1 MQWHTATEFGRW
13 LKRVEDKT
21 LRAERLNIGHRLILC
36 FVFIILVMLGA
47 DAVVL
52 WQFHLIHVQAERL
65 NGIDQTLVTLL
76 RVHTSLLEFYAG
88 VEALAQTEDA
98 GLLVKGAGP
107 LRTAALEEMQ
117 RAISAFNLQPSDLQ
131 RDPSI
136 VPTIHVIQS
145 SLPSQL
151 ETIITLA
158 TSGDWRAVQLR
169 LSNQVRPL
177 ESLTSALVERV
188 DHDAAEQR
196 AQTVLNVRR
205 VERLVFLVVPM
216 TAAVAL
222 LIAAT
227 LGLAI
232 TRSITQPL
240 ARLVEGSKALAR
252 GEFQHQVTI
261 QGEDELAHLGQVFN
275 DTARRLRDLYAVL
288 QSSEDRLRLV
298 IDTIPAHVWSAAPD
312 GSVDF
317 INRRWLVS
325 TGLSAKKGLDWNWGS
340 VVHSDDLPRFLDGWH
355 RALAVGEPMESEA
368 RLWQADGKYRWFLIR
383 NVPLRDE
390 LGNIVK
396 WYGTSID
403 IEDRKQAEDALRQ
416 SQAYLS
422 EAQRLSHTGS
432 FSWRVPSGEI
442 FWSAEMYRIFQ
453 CERTTKPSV
462 ELAFQRTHPEDAL
475 DLKQVVARASQ
486 DGKDFDFEH
495 RLLMPDGSV
504 KYVHVVA
511 HCEKGEPGEV
521 EYVGALMDVTAVKE
535 AEGKIKLAEEALRQ
549 AQADLAHV
557 NRVTTMGELT
567 ASLAHEVNQPLSA
580 IAANGH
586 ACLRWLSAD
595 PPNLAKAREAAERII
610 RDGQDAGEIVRRV
623 RALFRRTPG
632 EKDVL
637 DLNEVIGEVLRLLR
651 GDAGKRGIAVE
662 TDLDKKLPSVV
673 ADRIQLQQVVLNLVL
688 NGIEA
693 MDQVV
698 DHPKTIFI
706 RSAWESPNAAVVEVR
721 DNGAGFENPERA
733 FEAFFTTKQNGMGM
747 GLAIC
752 RSIIEAH
759 HGRLWVARSEGP
771 GATVCFTIPLKS
783 SGIE

>member
-13 LKRVEDKT
+13 VR
-21 LRAERLNIGHRLILC
+21 RFNIGHRLISC

-623 RALFRRTPG
+623 RALFRRAPG

-759 HGRLWVARSEGP
+759 HGRLWVAPSEGP

>member
-1 MQWHTATEFGRW
+1 
-13 LKRVEDKT
+13 
-21 LRAERLNIGHRLILC
+21 
-36 FVFIILVMLGA
+36 
-47 DAVVL
+47 
-52 WQFHLIHVQAERL
+52 
-65 NGIDQTLVTLL
+65 
-76 RVHTSLLEFYAG
+76 
-88 VEALAQTEDA
+88 
-98 GLLVKGAGP
+98 
-107 LRTAALEEMQ
+107 
-117 RAISAFNLQPSDLQ
+117 
-131 RDPSI
+131 
-136 VPTIHVIQS
+136 
-145 SLPSQL
+145 
-151 ETIITLA
+151 
-158 TSGDWRAVQLR
+158 
-169 LSNQVRPL
+169 
-177 ESLTSALVERV
+177 
-188 DHDAAEQR
+188 
-196 AQTVLNVRR
+196 
-205 VERLVFLVVPM
+205 
-216 TAAVAL
+216 
-222 LIAAT
+222 
-227 LGLAI
+227 
-232 TRSITQPL
+232 
-240 ARLVEGSKALAR
+240 
-252 GEFQHQVTI
+252 
-261 QGEDELAHLGQVFN
+261 
-275 DTARRLRDLYAVL
+275 
-288 QSSEDRLRLV
+288 
-298 IDTIPAHVWSAAPD
+298 
-312 GSVDF
+312 
-317 INRRWLVS
+317 
-325 TGLSAKKGLDWNWGS
+325 
-340 VVHSDDLPRFLDGWH
+340 
-355 RALAVGEPMESEA
+355 MESEA

-403 IEDRKQAEDALRQ
+403 IEDRRQAEEALRQ

-475 DLKQVVARASQ
+475 GLKQVVARASQ

-595 PPNLAKAREAAERII
+595 PPNLAKAREAAERIV

-623 RALFRRTPG
+623 RALFRRAPG

-651 GDAGKRGIAVE
+651 GDAGRRGIAVE

-693 MDQVV
+693 MDQVA

-759 HGRLWVARSEGP
+759 HGRLWVAPSEGP
-771 GATVCFTIPLKS
+771 GARVCFTIPLKS
-783 SGIE
+783 REMQ